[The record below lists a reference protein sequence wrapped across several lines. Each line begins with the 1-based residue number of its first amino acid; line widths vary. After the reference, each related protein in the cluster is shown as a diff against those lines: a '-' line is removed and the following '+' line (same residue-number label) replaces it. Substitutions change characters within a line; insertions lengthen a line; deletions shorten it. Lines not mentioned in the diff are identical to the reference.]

1 MTGYLN
7 GGSNVTDGTVKNGL
21 QDIYAALGIRAQVN
35 VHTFS
40 FLSNDI
46 AQQME
51 TLQRADIFWFAGVHA
66 VPERLKQALSRSND
80 ETGVNDLAAQVRRRV
95 QYEHMPYVGVCG
107 GAQMASSPETCGYG
121 CGLDLMQGQEIYYAS
136 HEERNNVGSK
146 FFFTE
151 KCAFAV
157 LLEATRCF
165 AVAFP
170 CTKDGGEV
178 WAYAEVHAGRLESIL
193 KQLASEWKSYRRLN
207 EELWHF
213 NLRGYFAI
221 SSKTYLYRDGM
232 VICID

>member
-7 GGSNVTDGTVKNGL
+7 GGSNVTDGTVTNGL
-21 QDIYAALGIRAQVN
+21 QDTYAALGIRAQVN

-170 CTKDGGEV
+170 CTKDGGATGDIGTTSQCYIKEASANATAV
-178 WAYAEVHAGRLESIL
+178 YGLVFSELGGNTL
-193 KQLASEWKSYRRLN
+193 KSGSRIDLYGAS
-207 EELWHF
+207 F
-213 NLRGYFAI
+213 P
-221 SSKTYLYRDGM
+221 T
-232 VICID
+232 